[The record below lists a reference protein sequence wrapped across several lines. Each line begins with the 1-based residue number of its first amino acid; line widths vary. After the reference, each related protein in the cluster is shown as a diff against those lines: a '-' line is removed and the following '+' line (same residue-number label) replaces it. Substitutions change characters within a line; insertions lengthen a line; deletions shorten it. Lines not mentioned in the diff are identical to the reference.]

1 MELNY
6 WIFHQGHDYRRAFD
20 DAMRENYSTD
30 NFDKTFVEENNYIT
44 GITDDGTDYIISAC
58 SSECKRCY
66 SSSNVDCYECR
77 NGYSIYGKQC
87 KIRTGYFF
95 KTPPD
100 NSLYEKIEI
109 KTQKN
114 DDDGYF
120 NITETNPITITLYI
134 KFFGIELSKVVP
146 NQIHYSI
153 ACFYNDTNNN
163 DVCLTFIGYNYDDK
177 ALVFVVNG
185 REIYSTKAKP
195 YVGIWTHFGISIHHK
210 NNDHFPHMLNFM
222 IDQKVL
228 IPKPVFNPTEEEVNI
243 NTFTISTEPICYFS
257 SFKIFEAFYFGPY
270 GHVNAIASFR
280 GNNLKYQINLYGSST
295 SNCLV
300 NDNLADPDLN
310 VKILKPVSVPNYLS
324 YEDLN
329 NVCSD
334 NNHFMDVIYKTNPPC
349 ELCDSI
355 CITNCFN
362 SQYNECT
369 CDYYEG
375 LYWVKTDENY
385 KSYECQKVDSINFAF
400 FEKVTIN
407 GLNVVDN
414 EEMIMAFWLNV
425 YEYLDNKFD
434 SLEIIWNH
442 HIAVIVKGNNKTGN
456 EKLLNVMVIM
466 ILMIHYWFIL

>member
-1 MELNY
+1 
-6 WIFHQGHDYRRAFD
+6 
-20 DAMRENYSTD
+20 
-30 NFDKTFVEENNYIT
+30 
-44 GITDDGTDYIISAC
+44 
-58 SSECKRCY
+58 
-66 SSSNVDCYECR
+66 
-77 NGYSIYGKQC
+77 
-87 KIRTGYFF
+87 
-95 KTPPD
+95 
-100 NSLYEKIEI
+100 
-109 KTQKN
+109 
-114 DDDGYF
+114 
-120 NITETNPITITLYI
+120 
-134 KFFGIELSKVVP
+134 
-146 NQIHYSI
+146 
-153 ACFYNDTNNN
+153 
-163 DVCLTFIGYNYDDK
+163 
-177 ALVFVVNG
+177 
-185 REIYSTKAKP
+185 
-195 YVGIWTHFGISIHHK
+195 
-210 NNDHFPHMLNFM
+210 M
-222 IDQKVL
+222 IDQEVL

-310 VKILKPVSVPNYLS
+310 VKLLKPVCVPDYLP

-414 EEMIMAFWLNV
+414 EEMTMTFFLN
-425 YEYLDNKFD
+425 E
-434 SLEIIWNH
+434 
-442 HIAVIVKGNNKTGN
+442 
-456 EKLLNVMVIM
+456 
-466 ILMIHYWFIL
+466 